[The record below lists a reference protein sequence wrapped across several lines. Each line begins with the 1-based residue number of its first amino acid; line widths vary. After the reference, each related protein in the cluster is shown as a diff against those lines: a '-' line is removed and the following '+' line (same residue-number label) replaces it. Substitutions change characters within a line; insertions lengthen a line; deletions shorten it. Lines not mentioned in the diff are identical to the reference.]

1 MSSSPIIRNAIS
13 ESRRYKGVAEKAIAQ
28 IPEAALFEVLDEES
42 NSIAMLLKHLAG
54 NLISRWSDFLRA
66 DGDKPD
72 RDRDSEFQTDPSDTK
87 EKLLVRWEA
96 GWDCTF
102 TALEALRPEDLE
114 KTVTIRGEPCTVLE
128 AIHRHLTHTAYHVG
142 QIVLLAKH
150 SARGRWQTLSIPR
163 GKSKEATAAPGQP
176 GARTYWKRSAG

>member
-1 MSSSPIIRNAIS
+1 MASALIIRNAIY
-13 ESRRYKGVAEKAIAQ
+13 ESRRLKGVVEKAVAQ
-28 IPEAALFEVLDEES
+28 TPGPALFEVLDEEA

-54 NLISRWSDFLRA
+54 NLYSRWSDFLRS

-72 RDRDSEFQTDPSDTK
+72 RDRDAEFIITPADTK
-87 EKLLVRWEA
+87 EALLEGCQA
-96 GWDCTF
+96 GWSCLF
-102 TALEALRPEDLE
+102 AALESLQPEDLE

-150 SARGRWQTLSIPR
+150 SAHGRWQTLTIPR
-163 GKSKEATAAPGQP
+163 GKSKEATGVPGRP
-176 GARTYWKRSAG
+176 GARSYWKR